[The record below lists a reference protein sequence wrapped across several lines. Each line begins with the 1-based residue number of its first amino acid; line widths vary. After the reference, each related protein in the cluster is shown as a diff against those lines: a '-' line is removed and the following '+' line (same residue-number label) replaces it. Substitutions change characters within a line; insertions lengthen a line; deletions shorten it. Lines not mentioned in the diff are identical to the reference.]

1 MPRIAFTHHLE
12 RHVSC
17 PAALVPGSTVAEVLD
32 AFFAENQRLR
42 GYVLDDQGCVRKHVT
57 IFVDG
62 RPIRDRDRLSDAVA
76 ENAEIYV
83 MQALSGG

>member
-1 MPRIAFTHHLE
+1 MPRVAFTHHLQ

-17 PAALVPGSTVAEVLD
+17 PAAEIAGRTVAEVLE
-32 AFFAENQRLR
+32 AFFAANQRLR

-62 RPIRDRDRLSDAVA
+62 RPILDRARLSDPVA
-76 ENAEIYV
+76 ETAEIYV